1 MVFLGFH
8 LQHRR
13 EEQDGL
19 PQVFHGEE
27 RQHVGERQ
35 GHDQVHPPEGRQDEQ
50 WLSGTAVLL
59 KDHDNE
65 TFFSVFF
72 IRQKLKKIIIL
83 FRIRDI
89 QIEKRQNP

>member
-1 MVFLGFH
+1 MGGFLGFH

-13 EEQDGL
+13 EEQDGF

-27 RQHVGERQ
+27 RQHVGEGQ

-59 KDHDNE
+59 KGQ
-65 TFFSVFF
+65 FFSFG
-72 IRQKLKKIIIL
+72 IRQILKTLERLK
-83 FRIRDI
+83 
-89 QIEKRQNP
+89 